1 MAVPVT
7 KGKKSPPLGPIVRQ
21 ATITPNDSTDLDPMP
36 VGIRCNAAGAICV
49 VMRDD
54 QNDVGVTHT
63 VLASEIVPGLI
74 RRVKSTGTTV
84 ATANI
89 IGLYTQ

>member
-21 ATITPNDSTDLDPMP
+21 GTIVPSNSTDLDPMP
-36 VGIRCNAAGAICV
+36 VGIRCNAAGTIAV
-49 VMRDD
+49 VYRDD
-54 QNDVGVTHT
+54 QTDIGVTHT
-63 VLASEIVPGLI
+63 VLASEIIPGVI
-74 RRVKSTGTTV
+74 RRVLSTGTTL
-84 ATANI
+84 ASTNI